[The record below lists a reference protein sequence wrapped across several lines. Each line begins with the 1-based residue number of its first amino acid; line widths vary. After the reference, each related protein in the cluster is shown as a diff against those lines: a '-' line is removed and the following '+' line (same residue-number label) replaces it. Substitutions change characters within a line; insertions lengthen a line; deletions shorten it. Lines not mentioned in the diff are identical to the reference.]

1 MAWYGTR
8 EGFNANEPRML
19 FIYWG
24 VFVLFFLTTLYMAL
38 LDIRYI
44 FLEFKLGERELFDDT
59 IGNEAFRQAI
69 RDAQQT
75 NQAPGDAED
84 T

>member
-8 EGFNANEPRML
+8 DGFNSQEARAL

-24 VFVLFFLTTLYMAL
+24 FFVLFFLTTLYMAL

-44 FLEFKLGERELFDDT
+44 FLEFKLGEREVFDDT

-69 RDAQQT
+69 RDAQQA
-75 NQAPGDAED
+75 NQAPRDRED
-84 T
+84 R

>member
-8 EGFNANEPRML
+8 EGFNNQEARAL

-24 VFVLFFLTTLYMAL
+24 IFVLFFLTTLYMAL

-44 FLEFKLGERELFDDT
+44 FLEFKLGERELFDET

-69 RDAQQT
+69 RDAQQA
-75 NQAPGDAED
+75 NKSADPSDEH
-84 T
+84 